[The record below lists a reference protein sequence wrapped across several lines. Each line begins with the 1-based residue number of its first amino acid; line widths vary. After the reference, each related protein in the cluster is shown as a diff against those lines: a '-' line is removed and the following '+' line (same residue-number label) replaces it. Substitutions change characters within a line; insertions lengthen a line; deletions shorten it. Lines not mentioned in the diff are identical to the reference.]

1 MGELSSQEMGIPSGN
16 QTWLAGKSSV
26 CVEDG
31 KGFNGKIG
39 YKWWIFHLLSTKMEC
54 VFFCLT
60 YSFPRFFFL
69 DFCFPV
75 FFLLC
80 FSACLL
86 LQDFSFF
93 CFAAFCVSA
102 FPCFF
107 ASLLFCFSLLLCFSA
122 SLLFCLSAFLAFCF
136 SSLR

>member
-1 MGELSSQEMGIPSGN
+1 MLMGELSSQEMGIPSGN

-69 DFCFPV
+69 G
-75 FFLLC
+75 FL
-80 FSACLL
+80 
-86 LQDFSFF
+86 
-93 CFAAFCVSA
+93 

-107 ASLLFCFSLLLCFSA
+107 PSLLFCLSASPGFQLFLLRCFLRFCFSLLLCLSA
-122 SLLFCLSAFLAFCF
+122 SLQSLFFLLLKPNQ
-136 SSLR
+136 SLRCKYHGK